1 MQTYGA
7 YGVSQTPNFYG
18 RLLPFLEQGGIL
30 AFAHVRGGGEYG
42 HPWHMGGFKATKPN
56 TWRDLI
62 ACAEEL
68 IRQKYTTSRR
78 LAIRG
83 GSAGGIAVGRAM
95 TERPDLFAAVVSDV
109 GVNNPIRFEAAQ
121 NGSTNVQE
129 FGSVSVRA
137 EYPLVKAMDTFHAV
151 RVGTNYPAVMLTTGI
166 NDPRVPPWQVA
177 KLAARL
183 QSSGSRHPVLMRVD
197 GAAGHAGARNLSGA
211 VAEAADVY
219 SFVLWSTGHPSFKP

>member
-1 MQTYGA
+1 
-7 YGVSQTPNFYG
+7 
-18 RLLPFLEQGGIL
+18 
-30 AFAHVRGGGEYG
+30 
-42 HPWHMGGFKATKPN
+42 
-56 TWRDLI
+56 
-62 ACAEEL
+62 
-68 IRQKYTTSRR
+68 
-78 LAIRG
+78 
-83 GSAGGIAVGRAM
+83 
-95 TERPDLFAAVVSDV
+95 
-109 GVNNPIRFEAAQ
+109 
-121 NGSTNVQE
+121 
-129 FGSVSVRA
+129 
-137 EYPLVKAMDTFHAV
+137 MDTFHAV